1 LATPSETPVETHQD
15 TPADSKADG
24 PEAWNPDAPEARGR
38 QPATIYP
45 EHDEQE
51 FVRVLDRLYRSFR
64 QHTCGCVGRRSESII
79 AKSERRLQL
88 LNPEFSTGSLDESTA
103 PLVLDLIDDVIR
115 HAPWLKRSKLRAA
128 ALTLVADLFTKQYEL
143 LERHK
148 AVDKVEQIYYRMKK

>member
-1 LATPSETPVETHQD
+1 M
-15 TPADSKADG
+15 
-24 PEAWNPDAPEARGR
+24 EA
-38 QPATIYP
+38 Y
-45 EHDEQE
+45 EQE

-64 QHTCGCVGRRSESII
+64 QHVYGCLGRKSESII

-103 PLVLDLIDDVIR
+103 PLVLDLIDDVIK
-115 HAPWLKRSKLRAA
+115 HAPWLRRSKLRSA

-143 LERHK
+143 LERYR